1 MPQIAVGV
9 LAGRDRRIED
19 EGECDTGAMPVLE
32 PNPQGG
38 QKKLLLVL
46 GAMLGVTV
54 VVAIIASVVA
64 P

>member
-1 MPQIAVGV
+1 
-9 LAGRDRRIED
+9 
-19 EGECDTGAMPVLE
+19 MPVLE

-46 GAMLGVTV
+46 GVMLGVTV
-54 VVAIIASVVA
+54 VVAIIASIAA

>member
-1 MPQIAVGV
+1 
-9 LAGRDRRIED
+9 
-19 EGECDTGAMPVLE
+19 MPVLE

-46 GAMLGVTV
+46 GLMLGVTV
-54 VVAIIASVVA
+54 VVAVIASIAA

>member
-1 MPQIAVGV
+1 
-9 LAGRDRRIED
+9 
-19 EGECDTGAMPVLE
+19 MPVLE

-46 GAMLGVTV
+46 GAMLGVSV
-54 VVAIIASVVA
+54 VVAMIATIAA

>member
-1 MPQIAVGV
+1 
-9 LAGRDRRIED
+9 
-19 EGECDTGAMPVLE
+19 MPVLE

-38 QKKLLLVL
+38 QKKLLLVV

-54 VVAIIASVVA
+54 VVAILASVIA

>member
-1 MPQIAVGV
+1 
-9 LAGRDRRIED
+9 
-19 EGECDTGAMPVLE
+19 MPVLE

-46 GAMLGVTV
+46 GTMLGVTV
-54 VVAIIASVVA
+54 VVAIIASAIA

>member
-1 MPQIAVGV
+1 
-9 LAGRDRRIED
+9 
-19 EGECDTGAMPVLE
+19 MPVLE